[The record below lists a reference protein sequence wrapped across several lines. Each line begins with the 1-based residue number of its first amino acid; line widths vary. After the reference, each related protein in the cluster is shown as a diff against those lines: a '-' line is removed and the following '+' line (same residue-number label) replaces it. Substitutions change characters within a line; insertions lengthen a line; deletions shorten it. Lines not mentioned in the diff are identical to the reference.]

1 MLSLRE
7 DKLLTQISFI
17 IEEYLSFLFFS
28 CVNFDSFLLFWE
40 NQKYTINWHS
50 QKSNSEVWGIV
61 KKKLKYIKN
70 PLNQLRKSK
79 VQNVPM
85 VKDDQHVSIPPKI
98 TDNQSCQKPLI
109 SKEPMKQP
117 WHW

>member
-61 KKKLKYIKN
+61 KKKLKYIK
-70 PLNQLRKSK
+70 KSTK
-79 VQNVPM
+79 SAPEVQSPKCANGKRWSTRIYPT
-85 VKDDQHVSIPPKI
+85 KDNRQSELPKAPY
-98 TDNQSCQKPLI
+98 K
-109 SKEPMKQP
+109 
-117 WHW
+117 